1 MPPALDSQESMD
13 SVSSFAG
20 LRAPA
25 PTASTSSAGSSPPP
39 SPMKKMATRGF
50 GDKPPGLRKN
60 STVLGSFARKAS
72 TFARPGARP
81 PIGGP
86 GGPDRPKRSASV
98 LAFSRPSAA
107 SVRRNSQVVVDRDT
121 RHVPHTYRDTIKHD
135 ESRKKLLM
143 FARLYSPIDLVVH
156 FNKYAWTVL
165 PRVLAYKLVWVILVV
180 YAVVATLSRLGLLI
194 QWGVVGSDEYDHNAI
209 DGSSILIVGR
219 AQLAAQLAARNS
231 ARNLRRN
238 APTAVPHPPRRIS
251 TASRCAW
258 RPPRL
263 PRPPPRWS
271 APHPASS
278 PGHRTRR

>member
-1 MPPALDSQESMD
+1 MD

-25 PTASTSSAGSSPPP
+25 PTASSSAGSSPPP

-72 TFARPGARP
+72 VFARPGARP

-180 YAVVATLSRLGLLI
+180 YAAVATLSRLGLLI

-209 DGSSILIVGR
+209 DGSSILIVRR
-219 AQLAAQLAARNS
+219 AQLAAQLAAATRR
-231 ARNLRRN
+231 AIFGAILRRRN
-238 APTAVPHPPRRIS
+238 AAVRDAAKMRRPGS
-251 TASRCAW
+251 MQRSCSFAAD
-258 RPPRL
+258 
-263 PRPPPRWS
+263 S
-271 APHPASS
+271 ALIA
-278 PGHRTRR
+278 